1 MSRGGHHASRVS
13 RVALASALILALAS
27 RGASALQRP
36 DDPDPVAVPLA
47 VVSGG
52 EDAPAVELP
61 SGASLMAA
69 VNEYVAARLEAG
81 GDEGGLEAADEG
93 GNQGGDEGASA
104 GAASSPRSSSENLVF
119 FSERISA
126 CGVGFAD
133 VEALRAVACPSSPSD
148 PDAYN
153 FTAYAEAY
161 AAAPRTFPDSYLT
174 PPRLDSC
181 AAGCLPQKIAGASS
195 IQRIAGALPWRGKC
209 FTAPATPG
217 ELVAEPTDG
226 DGRLVTDGTRFPLI
240 ANVANRVAPPPSRTD
255 ATDESESPTEALTA
269 SAVLYEGQS
278 TFDGEPALI
287 IDYRGQGQF
296 TSFRDEMRH
305 VGCGVWLG
313 KTFLTGPPESLAE
326 SLQSAANVSLPGP
339 MTTLIEAAMPKIEDG
354 DAPPH
359 VLDFVLFETA
369 A

>member
-1 MSRGGHHASRVS
+1 MYRGGHHASRVS

-36 DDPDPVAVPLA
+36 DDPDPVAVPLV

-69 VNEYVAARLEAG
+69 VNEYVAARIEAG
-81 GDEGGLEAADEG
+81 DEADDEGA
-93 GNQGGDEGASA
+93 ASA
-104 GAASSPRSSSENLVF
+104 GAASSPRSSSENLG

-126 CGVGFAD
+126 CGGGFAD

-240 ANVANRVAPPPSRTD
+240 ADVANRVAPPPSRTD
-255 ATDESESPTEALTA
+255 ATGDQSESPTEALTA

-313 KTFLTGPPESLAE
+313 KTFLTGPPASLAE

>member
-1 MSRGGHHASRVS
+1 M
-13 RVALASALILALAS
+13 
-27 RGASALQRP
+27 
-36 DDPDPVAVPLA
+36 PLV

-52 EDAPAVELP
+52 EDAPAVEFP

-69 VNEYVAARLEAG
+69 VNEYVAARIEAG
-81 GDEGGLEAADEG
+81 AAEADDEGA
-93 GNQGGDEGASA
+93 ASA
-104 GAASSPRSSSENLVF
+104 GAASSPRSSSENLG

-126 CGVGFAD
+126 CGGGFAD
-133 VEALRAVACPSSPSD
+133 VEALRAVACRRPPPTPTRTTSP
-148 PDAYN
+148 P
-153 FTAYAEAY
+153 T
-161 AAAPRTFPDSYLT
+161 PRRT
-174 PPRLDSC
+174 PPRRGPSRTLPHPAQAGLLRRGLP
-181 AAGCLPQKIAGASS
+181 AAENRGASS

-209 FTAPATPG
+209 FTAPETPG

-240 ANVANRVAPPPSRTD
+240 ADVANRVAPPPSRTD
-255 ATDESESPTEALTA
+255 ATGDESESPTEALTA

-313 KTFLTGPPESLAE
+313 KTFLTGPPRAWRSRC
-326 SLQSAANVSLPGP
+326 SRRR
-339 MTTLIEAAMPKIEDG
+339 T
-354 DAPPH
+354 
-359 VLDFVLFETA
+359 
-369 A
+369 

>member
-1 MSRGGHHASRVS
+1 MYRGGHHASRSSS

-36 DDPDPVAVPLA
+36 DDPDPVAVPLV

-69 VNEYVAARLEAG
+69 VNEYVAARIEAG
-81 GDEGGLEAADEG
+81 AAEADDEGA
-93 GNQGGDEGASA
+93 ASA
-104 GAASSPRSSSENLVF
+104 GAASSPRSSSENLG

-126 CGVGFAD
+126 CGGGFAD

-240 ANVANRVAPPPSRTD
+240 ADVANRVASPPSRTD
-255 ATDESESPTEALTA
+255 ATGDESESPTEALTA

-313 KTFLTGPPESLAE
+313 KTFLTGPPASLAE

>member
-1 MSRGGHHASRVS
+1 MSRRGAWRVS

-36 DDPDPVAVPLA
+36 DDPDPVAVPLV

-69 VNEYVAARLEAG
+69 VNEYVAARIEAG
-81 GDEGGLEAADEG
+81 DEADDEGA
-93 GNQGGDEGASA
+93 ASA
-104 GAASSPRSSSENLVF
+104 GAASSPRSSSENLG

-126 CGVGFAD
+126 CGGGFAD

-153 FTAYAEAY
+153 FTAHAEAY

-240 ANVANRVAPPPSRTD
+240 ADVANRVAPPPSRTD
-255 ATDESESPTEALTA
+255 ATGDESESPTEALTA

-313 KTFLTGPPESLAE
+313 KTFLTGPPASLAE

>member
-1 MSRGGHHASRVS
+1 MSRRGAWRVS

-36 DDPDPVAVPLA
+36 DDPDPVAVPLV

-81 GDEGGLEAADEG
+81 DEAADEAA
-93 GNQGGDEGASA
+93 DEGASA
-104 GAASSPRSSSENLVF
+104 GAASSPRSSSDNLG

-126 CGVGFAD
+126 CGGGFAD

-226 DGRLVTDGTRFPLI
+226 DGRLVTDGTRFPGI
-240 ANVANRVAPPPSRTD
+240 
-255 ATDESESPTEALTA
+255 
-269 SAVLYEGQS
+269 
-278 TFDGEPALI
+278 
-287 IDYRGQGQF
+287 RGSQF
-296 TSFRDEMRH
+296 CQKF
-305 VGCGVWLG
+305 
-313 KTFLTGPPESLAE
+313 
-326 SLQSAANVSLPGP
+326 
-339 MTTLIEAAMPKIEDG
+339 
-354 DAPPH
+354 
-359 VLDFVLFETA
+359 
-369 A
+369 

>member
-1 MSRGGHHASRVS
+1 MYRGGHHASRSSS

-27 RGASALQRP
+27 RRASALQRP
-36 DDPDPVAVPLA
+36 DDPDPVAVPLV

-69 VNEYVAARLEAG
+69 VNEYVAARIEAG
-81 GDEGGLEAADEG
+81 DEADDEGAASAG
-93 GNQGGDEGASA
+93 AASA
-104 GAASSPRSSSENLVF
+104 GAASSPRSSSENLG

-126 CGVGFAD
+126 CGGGFAD
-133 VEALRAVACPSSPSD
+133 VEALRAVACPSSPSN

-240 ANVANRVAPPPSRTD
+240 ADVANRVAPPPSRTD
-255 ATDESESPTEALTA
+255 ATGDESESPTEALTA

-313 KTFLTGPPESLAE
+313 KTFLTGPPASLAE

>member
-1 MSRGGHHASRVS
+1 MSRRGAWRVS

-36 DDPDPVAVPLA
+36 DDPDPVAVPLV

-69 VNEYVAARLEAG
+69 VNEYVAARI
-81 GDEGGLEAADEG
+81 EAADEAD
-93 GNQGGDEGASA
+93 DEGASA
-104 GAASSPRSSSENLVF
+104 GAASSPRSSSDNLG

-126 CGVGFAD
+126 CGGGFAD

-255 ATDESESPTEALTA
+255 ATGDESESPTEALTA

-313 KTFLTGPPESLAE
+313 KTFLTGPPASLAE

>member
-1 MSRGGHHASRVS
+1 MGAMSRRGAWRVS

-36 DDPDPVAVPLA
+36 DDPDPVAVPLV

-69 VNEYVAARLEAG
+69 VNEYVAARIEAG
-81 GDEGGLEAADEG
+81 DEADDEGAASAG
-93 GNQGGDEGASA
+93 AASA
-104 GAASSPRSSSENLVF
+104 GAASSPRSSSENLG

-126 CGVGFAD
+126 CGGGFAD
-133 VEALRAVACPSSPSD
+133 VEALRAVACPSSPSN

-209 FTAPATPG
+209 FTAPETPG

-240 ANVANRVAPPPSRTD
+240 ADVANRVAPPPSRTD
-255 ATDESESPTEALTA
+255 ATGDESESPTEALTA

-313 KTFLTGPPESLAE
+313 KTFLTGPPASLAE

>member
-1 MSRGGHHASRVS
+1 M
-13 RVALASALILALAS
+13 
-27 RGASALQRP
+27 
-36 DDPDPVAVPLA
+36 
-47 VVSGG
+47 
-52 EDAPAVELP
+52 E
-61 SGASLMAA
+61 
-69 VNEYVAARLEAG
+69 
-81 GDEGGLEAADEG
+81 
-93 GNQGGDEGASA
+93 
-104 GAASSPRSSSENLVF
+104 
-119 FSERISA
+119 
-126 CGVGFAD
+126 
-133 VEALRAVACPSSPSD
+133 
-148 PDAYN
+148 
-153 FTAYAEAY
+153 
-161 AAAPRTFPDSYLT
+161 
-174 PPRLDSC
+174 PPRRR
-181 AAGCLPQKIAGASS
+181 PIY
-195 IQRIAGALPWRGKC
+195 
-209 FTAPATPG
+209 
-217 ELVAEPTDG
+217 DG

-240 ANVANRVAPPPSRTD
+240 ADVANRVASPPSRTD
-255 ATDESESPTEALTA
+255 ATGDESESLTEALTA

-313 KTFLTGPPESLAE
+313 KTFLTGPPASLAE

>member
-1 MSRGGHHASRVS
+1 MSRRGAWRVS

-36 DDPDPVAVPLA
+36 DDPDPVAVPLV

-69 VNEYVAARLEAG
+69 VNEYVAARIEAG
-81 GDEGGLEAADEG
+81 DEADDEGA
-93 GNQGGDEGASA
+93 ASA
-104 GAASSPRSSSENLVF
+104 GAASSPRSSSENLG

-126 CGVGFAD
+126 CGGGFAD

-240 ANVANRVAPPPSRTD
+240 ADVANRVAPPPSRTD
-255 ATDESESPTEALTA
+255 ATGDQSESPTEALTA

-313 KTFLTGPPESLAE
+313 KTFLTVPPASLAE

>member
-1 MSRGGHHASRVS
+1 MYRGGHHASRSSS

-36 DDPDPVAVPLA
+36 DDPDPVAVPLV

-69 VNEYVAARLEAG
+69 VNEYVAARI
-81 GDEGGLEAADEG
+81 EAADEAD
-93 GNQGGDEGASA
+93 DEGASA
-104 GAASSPRSSSENLVF
+104 GAASSPRSSSENLG

-126 CGVGFAD
+126 CGGGFAD
-133 VEALRAVACPSSPSD
+133 VEALRAVACPSSPSN

-209 FTAPATPG
+209 FTAPETPG

-240 ANVANRVAPPPSRTD
+240 ADVANRVAPPPSRTD
-255 ATDESESPTEALTA
+255 ATGDESESPTEALTA

-313 KTFLTGPPESLAE
+313 KTFLTGPPASLAE

>member
-1 MSRGGHHASRVS
+1 MGAMSRRGAWRVS

-36 DDPDPVAVPLA
+36 DDPDPVAVPLV

-81 GDEGGLEAADEG
+81 DEAADEAA
-93 GNQGGDEGASA
+93 DEGASA
-104 GAASSPRSSSENLVF
+104 GAASSPRSSSDNLG

-126 CGVGFAD
+126 CGGGFAD
-133 VEALRAVACPSSPSD
+133 VEGLRAVACPSSPSD

-240 ANVANRVAPPPSRTD
+240 ADVANRVASPPSRTD
-255 ATDESESPTEALTA
+255 ATGDESESPTEALTA

-313 KTFLTGPPESLAE
+313 KTFLTGPPASLAE

>member
-1 MSRGGHHASRVS
+1 MYRGGHHASRSSS

-36 DDPDPVAVPLA
+36 DDPDPVAVPLV

-69 VNEYVAARLEAG
+69 VNEYVAARI
-81 GDEGGLEAADEG
+81 EAADEAD
-93 GNQGGDEGASA
+93 DEGASA
-104 GAASSPRSSSENLVF
+104 GAASSPRSSSENLG

-126 CGVGFAD
+126 CGGGFAD
-133 VEALRAVACPSSPSD
+133 VEALRAVACPSSPSN

-240 ANVANRVAPPPSRTD
+240 ADVANRVAPPPSRTD
-255 ATDESESPTEALTA
+255 ATGDESESPTEALTA

-313 KTFLTGPPESLAE
+313 KTFLTGPPASLAE

>member
-1 MSRGGHHASRVS
+1 MS
-13 RVALASALILALAS
+13 
-27 RGASALQRP
+27 
-36 DDPDPVAVPLA
+36 
-47 VVSGG
+47 
-52 EDAPAVELP
+52 
-61 SGASLMAA
+61 
-69 VNEYVAARLEAG
+69 
-81 GDEGGLEAADEG
+81 
-93 GNQGGDEGASA
+93 
-104 GAASSPRSSSENLVF
+104 
-119 FSERISA
+119 
-126 CGVGFAD
+126 
-133 VEALRAVACPSSPSD
+133 
-148 PDAYN
+148 
-153 FTAYAEAY
+153 
-161 AAAPRTFPDSYLT
+161 
-174 PPRLDSC
+174 
-181 AAGCLPQKIAGASS
+181 
-195 IQRIAGALPWRGKC
+195 
-209 FTAPATPG
+209 
-217 ELVAEPTDG
+217 EPTDG

-240 ANVANRVAPPPSRTD
+240 ADVANRVASPPSRTD
-255 ATDESESPTEALTA
+255 ATGDESESPTEALTA

-313 KTFLTGPPESLAE
+313 KTFLTGPPASLAE

>member
-69 VNEYVAARLEAG
+69 VNEYVAARIEAG
-81 GDEGGLEAADEG
+81 DEADDEGA
-93 GNQGGDEGASA
+93 ASA
-104 GAASSPRSSSENLVF
+104 GAASSPRSSSENLG

-126 CGVGFAD
+126 CGGGFAD

-240 ANVANRVAPPPSRTD
+240 ADVANRVAPPPSRTD
-255 ATDESESPTEALTA
+255 ATGDESESPTEALTA

-313 KTFLTGPPESLAE
+313 KTFLTGPPASLAE